1 MSDAIQQN
9 KDIIAQRS
17 EVDLA
22 RLVLNRANKF
32 NHVNVATALHRYV
45 GPVATLSSAVF
56 LNAVCTRGGKARMK

>member
-1 MSDAIQQN
+1 MSDVIQQN

-45 GPVATLSSAVF
+45 GPVATLTSAVF
-56 LNAVCTRGGKARMK
+56 LTQCALAGAKHA